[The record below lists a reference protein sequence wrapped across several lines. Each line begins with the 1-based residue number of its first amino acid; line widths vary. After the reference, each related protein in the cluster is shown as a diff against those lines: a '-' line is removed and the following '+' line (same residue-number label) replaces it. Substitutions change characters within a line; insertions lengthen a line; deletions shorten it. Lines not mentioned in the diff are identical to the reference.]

1 MDYESCPSDPAE
13 LLHEETLQF
22 LDDWFQRLRDM
33 QKELDG
39 LQKELDSLQKLEDAL
54 RTARPSASACVL
66 RRVTPILQCVQAGSG
81 ITPDAV
87 ERERKRFHD
96 ALREAS
102 PSVREAFYTG
112 PSLIV
117 SF

>member
-33 QKELDG
+33 
-39 LQKELDSLQKLEDAL
+39 QKELDSLQKLEDAL

-112 PSLIV
+112 PSFIV